1 MRWSDAGLTKPS
13 TVRLSQPLK
22 LIITNFK
29 SKIGELDAVD
39 ISAIQQL
46 IAYYK

>member
-13 TVRLSQPLK
+13 TVRLSQPLQ
-22 LIITNFK
+22 LIITDFK
-29 SKIGELDAVD
+29 SKIGDLDAVD
-39 ISAIQQL
+39 IYAIQQL